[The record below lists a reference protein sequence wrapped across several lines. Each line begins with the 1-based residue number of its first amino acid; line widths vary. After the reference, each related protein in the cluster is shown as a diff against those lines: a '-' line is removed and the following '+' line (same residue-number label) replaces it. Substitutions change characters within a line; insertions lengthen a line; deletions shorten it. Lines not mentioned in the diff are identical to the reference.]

1 VWAGVDVGARRLH
14 FVVLDIRSRVAS
26 AEVVPASGRDRLLE
40 LAAPVVGVAVD
51 SPGAWSSAPHAGD
64 ETVSRKFRLG
74 RCSEI
79 ALGREYGIWVPWSTP
94 PEPATGTWMATG
106 IGLFD
111 TLRAAG
117 HDPVEAYPYG
127 GFRLLAGDRVPK
139 KTTVEGR
146 SARVALLRSAGV
158 EVDGLEKSHDFLD
171 AALVAL
177 VARQRSLGTAR
188 VATCGHDQS
197 GIWLPA
203 PPTV

>member
-1 VWAGVDVGARRLH
+1 MWVGVDVGSRRLH
-14 FVVLDIRSRVAS
+14 AVALDSGCQVVW
-26 AEVVPASGRDRLLE
+26 AEVVPAAETSAVLE
-40 LAAPVVGVAVD
+40 LLAGTQGVAVD
-51 SPGAWSSAPHAGD
+51 SPGAWSTAPHAGD
-64 ETVSRKFRLG
+64 ETVARKFRLG

-94 PEPATGTWMATG
+94 PEPAPGTWMATG
-106 IGLFD
+106 VDLFAS
-111 TLRAAG
+111 LRAAG

-127 GFRLLAGDRVPK
+127 GFRLLAGGPLPK
-139 KTTVEGR
+139 KTTAQGR
-146 SARVALLRSAGV
+146 AARAQLLRSVGV

-203 PPTV
+203 A